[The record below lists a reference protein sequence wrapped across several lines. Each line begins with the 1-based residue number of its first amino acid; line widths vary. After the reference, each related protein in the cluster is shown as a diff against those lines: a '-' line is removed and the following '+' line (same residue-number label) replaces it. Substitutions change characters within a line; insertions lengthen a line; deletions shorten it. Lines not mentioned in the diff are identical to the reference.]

1 MVTGEAGNDLVNIAE
16 VSGNQPDQDVSNNLA
31 GSQAQHGTDV
41 GKFVADLS
49 VTKTV
54 DNATP
59 SVGQTITYT
68 LTVTND
74 GPSTTNGVVI
84 AEVLPEGV
92 EFVSAQVTSPAGQCA
107 ACGYDPAQG
116 RWTVKHLVLGK
127 TATIEITV
135 RVVAEGEITNR
146 VEVLESHLP
155 DPDSV
160 IGGRGP
166 GNEPEDDEAEVMIV
180 ASPQA
185 QARAAEEAGV
195 PKEIALGSNY
205 PNPFNPRTV
214 IPYAMA
220 ERSLVRIAVYD
231 VLGREV
237 AVLVD
242 EAVSAGRYKVAWDA
256 SRLPTG
262 VYVVRLR
269 AGSVVK
275 TQRVTLMK

>member
-1 MVTGEAGNDLVNIAE
+1 MTMTA
-16 VSGNQPDQDVSNNLA
+16 SNN
-31 GSQAQHGTDV
+31 
-41 GKFVADLS
+41 
-49 VTKTV
+49 
-54 DNATP
+54 TP
-59 SVGQTITYT
+59 SVSQEITYT

-74 GPSTTNGVVI
+74 GPSTTDGVVI
-84 AEVLPEGV
+84 AEKLPDGV
-92 EFVSAQVTSPAGQCA
+92 AFVSAQVTSAAGQCT
-107 ACGYDPAQG
+107 ACGYDPDQG

-127 TATIEITV
+127 TATIKITV
-135 RVVAEGEITNR
+135 RVLADGEITNR

-180 ASPQA
+180 ASPRN
-185 QARAAEEAGV
+185 QARAGEEAGV
-195 PKEIALGSNY
+195 PKELSLGSNY

-214 IPYAMA
+214 IPYAVA
-220 ERSLVRIAVYD
+220 ERSTVRIAVYD

-242 EAVSAGRYKVAWDA
+242 GAVSAGRYEVVWDA

>member
-1 MVTGEAGNDLVNIAE
+1 M
-16 VSGNQPDQDVSNNLA
+16 
-31 GSQAQHGTDV
+31 
-41 GKFVADLS
+41 
-49 VTKTV
+49 
-54 DNATP
+54 
-59 SVGQTITYT
+59 
-68 LTVTND
+68 
-74 GPSTTNGVVI
+74 
-84 AEVLPEGV
+84 
-92 EFVSAQVTSPAGQCA
+92 
-107 ACGYDPAQG
+107 
-116 RWTVKHLVLGK
+116 LGK
-127 TATIEITV
+127 TATIKITV
-135 RVVAEGEITNR
+135 RVVADGEITNR
-146 VEVLESHLP
+146 VEVWKSNLP

-180 ASPQA
+180 ASPRN
-185 QARAAEEAGV
+185 QARAAEEAGA
-195 PKEIALGSNY
+195 PKEMALGSNY

-214 IPYAMA
+214 IPYAVA

-242 EAVSAGRYKVAWDA
+242 GEVSAGRCEVAWDA

-262 VYVVRLR
+262 VYVVRME